1 MKFLDLLN
9 SNKMTLIVSLPENKL
24 EFAQAAVK
32 GGADALKVHANVYHS
47 ASGNNFKGI
56 MEQKEVFEEIIKYTN
71 VPVGLVPG
79 AQLYASKDE
88 IKIVEEIGFSFLS
101 MFAHYM
107 PLYMIDSNLDK
118 MIAVNETYD
127 LGHIRAVNRIEVDV
141 IEADVLPDDRREKI
155 YVFDLMRYGRLVENV
170 DKPVVV
176 PTQRII
182 EPEEVR
188 FLYELGV
195 KGIMIGAIVTGNT
208 VEGVER
214 TTSLFREAIN
224 KL

>member
-1 MKFLDLLN
+1 MRLVNLLA
-9 SNKMTLIVSLPENKL
+9 SNKMTLIVSLPENTV

-32 GGADALKVHANVYHS
+32 GGADALKVHANVYHQ
-47 ASGNNFKGI
+47 ASGNNFGSI
-56 MEQKEVFEEIIKYTN
+56 MEQKEVFEEIIKYAN

-118 MIAVNETYD
+118 MVAINETYD
-127 LGHIRAVNRIEVDV
+127 IHHIKALNKIKVDI
-141 IEADVLPDDRREKI
+141 IEADVLPDDRRENI
-155 YVFDLMRYGRLVENV
+155 HLFDLMRYGRIIENV

-182 EPEEVR
+182 EPDEVK

-195 KGIMIGAIVTGNT
+195 KAIMIGAIVTGNSI
-208 VEGVER
+208 EGVEK
-214 TTSLFREAIN
+214 TTRLFREAIN

>member
-56 MEQKEVFEEIIKYTN
+56 MEQKEVFEEIIKYAN

-79 AQLYASKDE
+79 AQLYAGKDE

>member
-56 MEQKEVFEEIIKYTN
+56 MEQKEVFEEIIKYAN

-127 LGHIRAVNRIEVDV
+127 LGHIRAVKRIEVDV

>member
-56 MEQKEVFEEIIKYTN
+56 MEQKEVFEEIIKYAN

>member
-1 MKFLDLLN
+1 MEFLDLLN

-32 GGADALKVHANVYHS
+32 GGADALKVHANVYHP
-47 ASGNNFKGI
+47 ASGNNFGGV
-56 MEQKEVFEEIIKYTN
+56 MEQKEVFEEIIKYAN

-88 IKIVEEIGFSFLS
+88 IKIIEEIGFSFLS

-127 LGHIRAVNRIEVDV
+127 LGHIRAVNRIGVDV

>member
-32 GGADALKVHANVYHS
+32 GGADALKVHANVYHQ
-47 ASGNNFKGI
+47 ASGNNFGSI
-56 MEQKEVFEEIIKYTN
+56 MEQKEVFEEIIKYAN

-118 MIAVNETYD
+118 MVAINETYD
-127 LGHIRAVNRIEVDV
+127 IHHIKALNKIKVDI
-141 IEADVLPDDRREKI
+141 IEADVLPDDRRENI
-155 YVFDLMRYGRLVENV
+155 HLFDLMRYGRIIENV

-182 EPEEVR
+182 KPDEVK

-195 KGIMIGAIVTGNT
+195 KAIMIGAIVTGNSIED
-208 VEGVER
+208 VEK
-214 TTSLFREAIN
+214 TTRLFREAIN